1 MKMRPT
7 KILIAEDTPD
17 LLELMKDRLVFEG
30 YEVIAARDGKEAWTL
45 LKKQDPDVILLD
57 LMMPKMDGYQVLV
70 KLRET
75 PPSSKYQPV
84 IIISAKGELEDMRKG
99 FDLEADHYIVKPVD
113 MKDVLSGI
121 KKMLHLAQSRKTDE
135 EIEQELDEN

>member
-1 MKMRPT
+1 MTIRPA

-30 YEVIAARDGKEAWTL
+30 YEVITARDGKEAWTL
-45 LKKQDPDVILLD
+45 LQKQDPDVILLD

-70 KLRET
+70 KLREQA
-75 PPSSKYQPV
+75 PGSKYKPV
-84 IIISAKGELEDMRKG
+84 IIVSAKGEFDDMRKG
-99 FDLEADHYIVKPVD
+99 FQLEADHYIVKPVD

-121 KKMLHLAQSRKTDE
+121 KKMLRLVQSRKTAE
-135 EIEQELDEN
+135 EIEQELD